1 MLQEYKMLKHRPSL
15 VAACAVYVARGSL
28 GQAPWTTFLH
38 RCSRISEDDLR
49 TCLEDIKRF
58 MDRPLPDRCV
68 STMTKFR
75 NSRFG
80 SVASTTLRVGDWS
93 FSSSLITNQACFTK
107 TPPVLFHDEA
117 EEMCMTGTVW
127 LPDVLID
134 AGWCVKRSRSTGRL
148 FYANSQTGVG
158 QWTRPKPPTGAP
170 PTTRGSSSEES
181 ESDDE

>member
-38 RCSRISEDDLR
+38 RCSRISEDDLL

-58 MDRPLPDRCV
+58 MDRPLPVRCV

-117 EEMCMTGTVW
+117 EEMWRGKRPDADRQFRLVAFVW
-127 LPDVLID
+127 SGARMVLLRRLPSI
-134 AGWCVKRSRSTGRL
+134 
-148 FYANSQTGVG
+148 
-158 QWTRPKPPTGAP
+158 
-170 PTTRGSSSEES
+170 
-181 ESDDE
+181 